1 MALAHSAMLPALE
14 HQGWVL
20 CVLLRWGHFIY
31 ENLVNADVLFPANS
45 PKSLVL
51 PH

>member
-1 MALAHSAMLPALE
+1 MALVRSAMLPALE
-14 HQGWVL
+14 HQDWVL
-20 CVLLRWGHFIY
+20 CVLLRWGHSIY
-31 ENLVNADVLFPANS
+31 ENSANADVLFPANS